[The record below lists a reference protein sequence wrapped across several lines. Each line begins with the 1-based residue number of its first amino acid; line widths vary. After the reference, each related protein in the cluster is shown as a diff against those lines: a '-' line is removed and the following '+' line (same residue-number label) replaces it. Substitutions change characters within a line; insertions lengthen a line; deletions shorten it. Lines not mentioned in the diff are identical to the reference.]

1 MAPSGQQVLDNVRQ
15 VEDLLE
21 RVDALPAPARDTAT
35 ALVRALLGLYGEA
48 LTRIIEIG
56 SRAGAGAL
64 ADELTADDLVGHLL
78 ALHGLHPLDVP
89 QRVARA
95 LSGLQLP
102 GVQPELV
109 GIASGVVRLRF
120 GGGKGCGSS
129 APAVTAALEEA
140 VYAAAPEIDRVEVEQ
155 VAAPA
160 AMIPLD
166 SLRLRIG
173 ARTGNE
179 QSDPALLTQHRDKDP
194 SPEQA

>member
-15 VEDLLE
+15 VEDLRE

-48 LTRIIEIG
+48 LARIIEIG
-56 SRAGAGAL
+56 SRADAGAL

-95 LSGLQLP
+95 LSELQLP

-109 GIASGVVRLRF
+109 GIASGVVRLRY
-120 GGGKGCGSS
+120 GGGKGC
-129 APAVTAALEEA
+129 
-140 VYAAAPEIDRVEVEQ
+140 
-155 VAAPA
+155 
-160 AMIPLD
+160 
-166 SLRLRIG
+166 
-173 ARTGNE
+173 
-179 QSDPALLTQHRDKDP
+179 
-194 SPEQA
+194 